1 MSNLQ
6 TFLFTPANHF
16 RKIEK
21 ALQLSVDAIILD
33 LEDACAKDEKEKARG
48 DVRRY
53 LDQPRIPKAYVR
65 VNAISTPYFFDDM
78 NHVVCSSLDGIVLP
92 MVEKKEDLII
102 ADWFLSSLERKYK
115 LPDQSIDLMPII
127 ETAKGI
133 SNLSS
138 ILKNKKRVRR
148 VAFGAGDLTNDTGMN
163 WSKSGEELLS
173 SRSKVV
179 IESRAAEL
187 EPPIDTVYIH
197 LADQEGLAKE
207 TKMAK
212 HLGFQGKALIHPQ
225 QIDVVKAVFAP
236 TEEEIKQAQ
245 EIVLAFKKAEESGSS
260 SIRVGDQFV
269 DYPIV
274 YRAQKTLDLAK
285 KR

>member
-1 MSNLQ
+1 MSTFQ

-21 ALQLSVDAIILD
+21 ALQLEVDAIILD

-48 DVRRY
+48 DILRF
-53 LDQPRIPKAYVR
+53 LKQPRIPKAYVR
-65 VNAISTPYFFDDM
+65 VNARSTPYFFEDM
-78 NHVVCSSLDGIVLP
+78 SEVVCPYLDGIVLP
-92 MVEKKEDLII
+92 MVENEEDLVI
-102 ADWFLSSLERKYK
+102 ADWFLSSLEQKYK
-115 LPDQSIDLMPII
+115 LPEQSIDLMPII

-133 SNLSS
+133 SNLSTM
-138 ILKNKKRVRR
+138 LKNKKRVRR
-148 VAFGAGDLTNDTGMN
+148 LAFGAGDLTNDTGMN
-163 WSKSGEELLS
+163 WSKSGEELLA
-173 SRSKVV
+173 SRSKMV

-197 LADQEGLAKE
+197 LSDQEGLARE

-212 HLGFQGKALIHPQ
+212 NLGFQGKALIHPQ
-225 QIDVVKAVFAP
+225 QIDVVKAVFKP
-236 TEEEIKQAQ
+236 TEQEIKQAE
-245 EIVLAFKKAEESGSS
+245 EIVAAFKKAEESGSS

-274 YRAQKTLDLAK
+274 YKAQKTLALAK
-285 KR
+285 KK